1 MDKKSRI
8 GHYVST
14 ICGSEEVKAYVPSPL
29 SADLKLDTED
39 LQPLL
44 EEARDALGHLRG
56 IGFVLPDINY
66 FLYSYVRKEAVLS
79 SQIEG
84 TQSSM
89 SDLMSYE
96 AGDFKVPFDD
106 VQEVSSYVSAMNYAL
121 GVLND
126 PEGLPLCLRLF
137 CDIHR
142 KLMSNNRGSDKD
154 PGEFRR
160 SQNWIGGTRP
170 GNALFVPPPVMEM
183 NECLSELEKFLHE
196 KTTDSILIKIALVH
210 VQFETIHPFLDGNG
224 RLGRLLITLMLCDGE
239 ILDDPILYL
248 SLYFKIHRQEYYNRL
263 QRVRENGEWEEWI
276 AFFLDAVIY
285 CAKEAGRS
293 AKQIV
298 DLFSADKEKI
308 ISYKKSSGTI
318 LQVFDHVNSR
328 PITRSALVEE
338 ALGISKPAAL
348 RNLRVLVKLGILE
361 EHRGKG
367 SFFIYR
373 EYLDI
378 LNKDTEL

>member
-1 MDKKSRI
+1 MDKNRRI

-29 SADLKLDTED
+29 SDDLNLNIEN

-66 FLYSYVRKEAVLS
+66 FLYSYIRKEAVLS

-96 AGDFKVPFDD
+96 AGNFKAPLDD

-121 GVLND
+121 KTLD
-126 PEGLPLCLRLF
+126 APEGLPLCLRLL
-137 CDIHR
+137 CDIHKR
-142 KLMSNNRGSDKD
+142 LMNNTRGSNKD
-154 PGEFRR
+154 PGEFRK

-170 GNALFVPPPVMEM
+170 GNALFVPPPVVEM
-183 NECLSELEKFLHE
+183 HECLSDLEKFLHKE
-196 KTTDSILIKIALVH
+196 TKDSILIKIALAH

-224 RLGRLLITLMLCDGE
+224 RLGRLLITLMLCNDK

-248 SLYFKIHRQEYYNRL
+248 SLYFKIHRDEYYDRL
-263 QRVRENGEWEEWI
+263 QNVRKKGDWEGWI
-276 AFFLDAVIY
+276 AFFLEAVIY
-285 CAKEAGRS
+285 CAKEAS
-293 AKQIV
+293 QNAKQIV
-298 DLFSADKEKI
+298 DLFSTDKEKI
-308 ISYKKSSGTI
+308 ISYKKSSGSI
-318 LQVFDHVNSR
+318 LRVFEHVNSR
-328 PITRSALVEE
+328 PITKSAFVEE

-348 RNLRVLVKLGILE
+348 RNLRVLVKLAILE